1 MLKRIFIVTLAFF
14 GVLQVNGA
22 ARALTA
28 EQEAALV
35 EAVAAGTARQA
46 VGELLA
52 TTQPDA
58 GQLPI
63 QVCDATRVMTGAA
76 TNPGERAQL
85 ALAATEAASAYMRD
99 AGFPEAAVLPT
110 LITIQEQ
117 CVLPAAAENPE
128 FARALLDTAGERASA
143 RTSPEA
149 TDAALALFS
158 AINAPAPP
166 GQEEGWAQLQ
176 ALAQATGFQTIAQ
189 NLLVAVEPAAGPAA
203 PAGGGL
209 APAPAAPGPVGGGGG
224 GGQGVASPS

>member
-1 MLKRIFIVTLAFF
+1 MLQRIFIFTLAFF

-58 GQLPI
+58 GQLPR
-63 QVCDATRVMTGAA
+63 QVCDSIEVMGAA
-76 TNPGERAQL
+76 ARDPQERAEVT
-85 ALAATEAASAYMRD
+85 LAASEAAVSYMEQ
-99 AGFPEAAVLPT
+99 AGFPEAARAPLM
-110 LITIQEQ
+110 ITIQEQ
-117 CVLPAAAENPE
+117 CVLRAAAEDPD
-128 FARALLDTAGERASA
+128 FGDALLQTARDRVTAGAA
-143 RTSPEA
+143 PEA
-149 TDAALALFS
+149 ADTTVALFAAL
-158 AINAPAPP
+158 NAPAPA
-166 GQEEGWAQLQ
+166 GLEEGWAQLQ
-176 ALAQATGFQTIAQ
+176 AMAQATGFVTVAQ

-224 GGQGVASPS
+224 GGKGVASPS